1 VFTVFPSTV
10 VREPVSFD
18 HYAGYKLKF
27 GGRHVRQR
35 EKSART
41 YLSKS
46 LYIRG
51 LQCPK
56 SLWLDRYQPGTRDEI
71 GPSQERVF
79 QNGIEVGRL
88 AQRLFPGGI
97 EIPHEGLTYAEK
109 VEKTAA
115 YIRDGTTTL
124 YEASFSFDDIFV
136 KADILHKS
144 QAGWDVYE
152 VKGTTAVK
160 DIHVDDAAIQYYTV
174 AGSGLLV
181 VGVSLVHI
189 NNEYLRQGP
198 LDVHKLFVSEDI
210 TYQVR
215 NKQSNVM
222 GQIQLLRTM
231 LQGAMPEVYIGK
243 QCSDPYDCDFHG
255 YCWRHVPEYS
265 IFRLGGSKAKISE
278 LYSKGLLHLDDV
290 APHLLSGSQRLVLEA
305 YLEKKELVRAPQVK
319 EFLDS
324 LWYPL
329 CFLDFETFSVPIPPF
344 DNTWPY
350 QHIPYQ
356 YSLHY
361 LADEGAPLA
370 HHEFLAQPAT
380 DPRVELIE
388 KLLSEIPSD
397 ACVLAYNAGYEARIL
412 SELAGSLPRYRGR
425 IETIL
430 PNIRDLAGP
439 FRMKAMYHWQMMGS
453 YSQKAVLPAFIPDLS
468 YARLE
473 IGDGGAAMEAY
484 FRMCESEDGEE
495 IATIRRNLLDYCRLD
510 TLGTVRLYERLRELR

>member
-1 VFTVFPSTV
+1 V

-18 HYAGYKLKF
+18 RYAGYNLKF
-27 GGRHVRQR
+27 GGRHVSER

-56 SLWLDRYQPGTRDEI
+56 SLWLDRCQPGMRDGI

-115 YIRDGTTTL
+115 YIRDGITTL
-124 YEASFSFDDIFV
+124 YEASFSFDHVFV

-144 QAGWDVYE
+144 QLGWDVYE

-160 DIHVDDAAIQYYTV
+160 DIHADDAAIQYYAI
-174 AGSGLLV
+174 AGSGLPV
-181 VGVSLVHI
+181 AGVSLVHI
-189 NNEYLRQGP
+189 NNGYLRQGP

-215 NKQSNVM
+215 NRQFDVM
-222 GQIQLLRTM
+222 GQIRLLRTM
-231 LQGAMPEVYIGK
+231 LQGTMPEVYIGK
-243 QCSDPYDCDFHG
+243 QCSDPYGCDFHG

-278 LYSKGLLHLDDV
+278 LYGKGLLRLDDV
-290 APHLLSGSQRLVLEA
+290 APRLLSGSQRLVLEA

-329 CFLDFETFSVPIPPF
+329 YFLDFETFSVPIPPF
-344 DNTWPY
+344 DNTRPY

-356 YSLHY
+356 YSLHH
-361 LADEGAPLA
+361 LANEGAPLA

-380 DPRVELIE
+380 DPRVDLIE

-439 FRMKAMYHWQMMGS
+439 FRTKAVYHWQMMGS
-453 YSQKAVLPAFIPDLS
+453 YSQKAVLPALIPDLS
-468 YARLE
+468 YDLLE

-484 FRMCESEDGEE
+484 FRMCESVDGEE
-495 IATIRRNLLDYCRLD
+495 ITTIRRNLLDYCHLD
-510 TLGTVRLYERLRELR
+510 TLGMVRLYERLRELR